1 MGVSKDPAATWEALV
16 PLGLTNAFLIVF
28 LAFVL
33 ISSRTN
39 AVRIRYNKLTSSVE
53 KQLEIENFGLQ
64 LQNYNMLVELTGA
77 GLGSK
82 PIATAYDVGDALSLQ
97 NTINEKN
104 RSFQYPNCHPK
115 TAMCDDHRKQGQIKC
130 EDTLYFSGCISDC
143 RDRFLHC
150 VSRYEIIQEKLP
162 HLGRTAKYLRRE
174 LIMNPLY
181 EKFRKN
187 RSNYMSKSN
196 AGQGRNVRDKAKTS
210 RKMKKM
216 PDLKKLIQK
225 KMSKV
230 MLPMQMMKKQL
241 KQPGTSQKQA
251 ELVVNN
257 IPSLKKGKE
266 LAEQKAL
273 KQHAKVVARRI

>member
-1 MGVSKDPAATWEALV
+1 MNTL
-16 PLGLTNAFLIVF
+16 LIVC
-28 LAFVL
+28 LAAVL
-33 ISSRTN
+33 IGTRTN
-39 AVRIRYNKLTSSVE
+39 AVSHRNNKLTTSVE

-64 LQNYNMLVELTGA
+64 VQNYNMLVELTGA
-77 GLGSK
+77 RLGSK
-82 PIATAYDVGDALSLQ
+82 PVTNAYDVGDALSLQ
-97 NTINEKN
+97 NILNEKN

-115 TAMCDDHRKQGQIKC
+115 TAMCDDHNKQGQVKC
-130 EDTLYFSGCISDC
+130 EDTLYFSRCISDC

-174 LIMNPLY
+174 LLMNPLY

-187 RSNYMSKSN
+187 RLNYISKSN
-196 AGQGRNVRDKAKTS
+196 KGTGSNVRKKTNTTKTTKKAK
-210 RKMKKM
+210 KL

-225 KMSKV
+225 KLSNV

-257 IPSLKKGKE
+257 VPTLKKEKE
-266 LAEQKAL
+266 QAEKKAL
-273 KQHAKVVARRI
+273 AQRAKSIATRI